1 MDRMTD
7 TCENITFLWGSV
19 KILRYAAH
27 NSLYHQLKYLR
38 MFEFFAFNTNLPDRQ
53 VEPPVV
59 TFFAVVKSLDFPYL
73 TYLVVLY

>member
-1 MDRMTD
+1 MLLT
-7 TCENITFLWGSV
+7 TVCTVN
-19 KILRYAAH
+19 
-27 NSLYHQLKYLR
+27 HQLKYLR

-53 VEPPVV
+53 VESPVV